1 MPGGV
6 IGGVV
11 GGLPDQK
18 ALPAAPS
25 SEGEPKL
32 QETIEVQA
40 EAPPVQSSAAEVV
53 KRGAYS
59 YNVALE
65 QDPKAVLQTGPG
77 VPGWSW
83 RSYSL
88 TWSGPVGRDHTMR
101 LLLASPGVNR
111 VLTLLRLAALA
122 AFAYVLFI
130 LHHLYYGERI
140 PLWQKR
146 HFY

>member
-1 MPGGV
+1 GYV
-6 IGGVV
+6 
-11 GGLPDQK
+11 
-18 ALPAAPS
+18 
-25 SEGEPKL
+25 PKSK
-32 QETIEVQA
+32 
-40 EAPPVQSSAAEVV
+40 SSAQVVQEELKVV

-122 AFAYVLFI
+122 AFAYVLLTGRWPSLPQWPRRAPAAAALALI
-130 LHHLYYGERI
+130 LLPAAARAQDTPSPEMLQELRQRLTR
-140 PLWQKR
+140 P
-146 HFY
+146 